1 MFHRKGYI
9 MKNLETI
16 KGYKELKSE
25 RSEFKQKA
33 LEAIDKILDGID
45 DVANMEEYFEIR
57 TELET
62 VHLMCNISD
71 NTIGIIISINAKSD
85 LALIEL
91 SKEEVIKGM
100 SIISFEDAAKKIN
113 QFISQNSPKTEAQFI
128 DGPTEE
134 TIKNIRTKIN
144 YYYDNVK
151 LDICHKNILMQTI
164 DDLITAESIK
174 TDLLKEEILNSL
186 KTKIHNHMI
195 KIDDLELKLIS
206 QEKELRTYALFLN
219 NEIEVTQL
227 IDILNHQNEITNLI
241 MQYKEDQLKISRMK
255 VYNKRVHSIEI
266 LKGLVDDANSRFEEM
281 ENEIDEL
288 YNKLMK

>member
-1 MFHRKGYI
+1 MLNRT
-9 MKNLETI
+9 TI
-16 KGYKELKSE
+16 KGYKELKAE
-25 RSEFKQKA
+25 RSQFKQKA
-33 LEAIDKILDGID
+33 LEIIDKILD
-45 DVANMEEYFEIR
+45 DVDATNIEDHFEIR

-71 NTIGIIISINAKSD
+71 NTISIIISINTKLD

-100 SIISFEDAAKKIN
+100 SVIDFKDAAKKIN

-195 KIDDLELKLIS
+195 KIDELELKLIS

-266 LKGLVDDANSRFEEM
+266 LKGLVDDANSRFEEI

>member
-1 MFHRKGYI
+1 MILQKGRYD
-9 MKNLETI
+9 MLKESI
-16 KGYKELKSE
+16 KGYKELKAE
-25 RSEFKQKA
+25 RSQFKQKA
-33 LEAIDKILDGID
+33 LEIIDKILD
-45 DVANMEEYFEIR
+45 DVYAANIEDCFEIR

-71 NTIGIIISINAKSD
+71 NTISIIISINTKLD

-91 SKEEVIKGM
+91 TKEEIIKGM
-100 SIISFEDAAKKIN
+100 SVIDFKDAVKKIN

-174 TDLLKEEILNSL
+174 TDLLKEEIVNSL

-266 LKGLVDDANSRFEEM
+266 LKGLVDDANSRFEEI

>member
-1 MFHRKGYI
+1 MLK
-9 MKNLETI
+9 ESI
-16 KGYKELKSE
+16 KGYKELKAE
-25 RSEFKQKA
+25 RSQFKQKA
-33 LEAIDKILDGID
+33 LEIIDKILD
-45 DVANMEEYFEIR
+45 DVYAANIEDCFEIR

-71 NTIGIIISINAKSD
+71 NTISIIISINTKLD

-91 SKEEVIKGM
+91 TKEEIIKGM
-100 SIISFEDAAKKIN
+100 SVIDFKDAVKKIN

-174 TDLLKEEILNSL
+174 TDLLKEEIVNSL

-266 LKGLVDDANSRFEEM
+266 LKGLVDDANSRFEEI